1 MVSFYFK
8 IYNDTVGKVW
18 SFLSSMVR
26 YDMSILII
34 ILVFVR
40 IFYFAKKTAI
50 LKVRP
55 GSSCWSRLM
64 LQAIKMK
71 ALQAKQSRLRAALEN
86 GKSLQPSALSSKI
99 RTREE
104 KLRHSVVSRT
114 ASDIISLAKDM
125 SMNLEDPQFKP
136 NLQHMHDLLG
146 EWIWR
151 PSPR

>member
-71 ALQAKQSRLRAALEN
+71 ASQAKQSRLRAALEN
-86 GKSLQPSALSSKI
+86 GKSLQP